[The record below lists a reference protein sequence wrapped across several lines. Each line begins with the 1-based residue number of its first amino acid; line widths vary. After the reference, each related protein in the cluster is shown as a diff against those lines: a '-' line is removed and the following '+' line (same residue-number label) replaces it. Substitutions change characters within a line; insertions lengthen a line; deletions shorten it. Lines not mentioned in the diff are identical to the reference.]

1 MAAGTT
7 RRRQPGYVGENMSQS
22 HTLLIEADDKPELLE
37 RLLRIVRH
45 RGFRLTRLD
54 MHHTDRN
61 DVVEITLKVESTRPV
76 ANLQTQLDKLWDVSH
91 VRLLPQE

>member
-1 MAAGTT
+1 
-7 RRRQPGYVGENMSQS
+7 MSQS
-22 HTLLIEADDKPELLE
+22 HTLLIEAEDKPELLE

-45 RGFRLTRLD
+45 RGFRLTHLD
-54 MHHTDRN
+54 MHHTDSN

-76 ANLQTQLDKLWDVSH
+76 ANLHSQLDKLWDVSH